1 MYVDKDKNGKYSIMD
16 ISEEEMQLMDV
27 AFSSKGRDCLDEA
40 IFYGDSKSL
49 SNEFYSRYMFYDRVC
64 KLIKD
69 IRNTE
74 PMTVENYKA
83 ANNTEL

>member
-16 ISEEEMQLMDV
+16 LSEEEMQLMDV
-27 AFSSKGRDCLDEA
+27 AFSSKGRDCFVDA
-40 IFYGDSKSL
+40 IFHGDSKSL
-49 SNEFYSRYMFYDRVC
+49 SNEFYSRYMFYDRAC

-74 PMTVENYKA
+74 PMTVENYKP
-83 ANNTEL
+83 ANNPEL

>member
-40 IFYGDSKSL
+40 IFYGDSISL
-49 SNEFYSRYMFYDRVC
+49 SNEFFSRHMFYERVC
-64 KLIKD
+64 KLIRD

-74 PMTVENYKA
+74 PMTVENYKP
-83 ANNTEL
+83 ANNPEL

>member
-49 SNEFYSRYMFYDRVC
+49 SNDSIPGICSMIGSVSS
-64 KLIKD
+64 
-69 IRNTE
+69 
-74 PMTVENYKA
+74 
-83 ANNTEL
+83 